1 MTLKELQQLFLEKL
15 HSFYPKEEIDNLF
28 YRLLKHIM
36 QLEGFMVAL
45 QPELM
50 LSKKELAKFLEALT
64 RLEQHEPIQYI
75 TGETEFYGLP
85 FKVNSNVLI
94 PRPETEELVD
104 WILKDQE
111 TKTSINSSV
120 LDIGTG
126 SGCIAIALAK
136 NLPSVMVAALDVS
149 AKALVLAK
157 ENAALNK
164 ANVAF
169 VEGSILE
176 VENASA
182 LLEEQINLK
191 EFNVIVS
198 NPPYVRVL
206 EKHEIKNNVLD
217 HEPHLALFVE
227 DNNPLLFYEAIA
239 NFAVNKLSA
248 NGALYVEINQYLG
261 KETQELLQ
269 SKGFVTELRKD
280 YSGNYRMIKA
290 TKQ

>member
-1 MTLKELQQLFLEKL
+1 MTLKELQQLYLKGL
-15 HSFYPKEEIDNLF
+15 HPLYPKEEIENLF
-28 YRLLKHIM
+28 YILLKHIM

-45 QPELM
+45 QPELL
-50 LSKKELAKFLEALT
+50 LSKEELAKFLEALT

-85 FKVNSNVLI
+85 FKVNSSVLI
-94 PRPETEELVD
+94 PRPETEELID
-104 WILKDQE
+104 WILKDQLAKA
-111 TKTSINSSV
+111 TNNSNI

-126 SGCIAIALAK
+126 SGCIAVALAK
-136 NLPSVMVAALDVS
+136 NLPNTKVAALDVS
-149 AKALVLAK
+149 PEALVLAK

-176 VENASA
+176 VESASA
-182 LLEEQINLK
+182 LLEKKVNLK
-191 EFNVIVS
+191 EFNIIVS
-198 NPPYVRVL
+198 NPPYIRVL

-269 SKGFVTELRKD
+269 SKGFVTALRKD